1 MFEVVNESTE
11 DTLATAKQL
20 SDAIAAAKEAARQGP
35 AGDLVTVLDNEGLG
49 VRQFVLL
56 ADGTVAELPTHR
68 GANRSG
74 GEPGLNVG
82 DKAAAEDRPQEHGP
96 FGTTAASA

>member
-1 MFEVVNESTE
+1 MFEVVKESTE

-49 VRQFVLL
+49 VRQFELL
-56 ADGTVAELPTHR
+56 ADGTVFEHAIAP
-68 GANRSG
+68 SG
-74 GEPGLNVG
+74 NGMKDAKN
-82 DKAAAEDRPQEHGP
+82 AAATKQPPHHGSAGP
-96 FGTTAASA
+96 TAASA